1 MGRTHD
7 ETDKGCDE
15 QRLLIDLKVL
25 SIGFL
30 LIDLKGLVS
39 RVFFQHASQENLQDM
54 RVDDAEGDVTDTQRE
69 GLGKE

>member
-1 MGRTHD
+1 MSSGLFWGPKTMGRTHD

-30 LIDLKGLVS
+30 LIDLKGLFKG
-39 RVFFQHASQENLQDM
+39 VFFS
-54 RVDDAEGDVTDTQRE
+54 TY
-69 GLGKE
+69 KP

>member
-30 LIDLKGLVS
+30 LIDLKGLFKG
-39 RVFFQHASQENLQDM
+39 VFFQHTSHEDLKDM
-54 RVDDAEGDVTDTQRE
+54 RVDDAEGGVTDTQRE